1 MNPLLKVVNLSK
13 NFGNLL
19 AVQHVSFEVAPGEVV
34 GLAGRSGSGKT
45 VLAMLLAGLY
55 APSEGEICFA
65 GQQLEWPFSARALG
79 IEVIHQKPD
88 LADQLD
94 ITSNIFLGSEIGWP
108 TVTRWLK
115 VPNRRWMD
123 KEAAR
128 ILHQL
133 DIPFNSL
140 HERVANL
147 SSEKRQ
153 MIAIARTMTRP
164 AKLIIVDEPTVLLS
178 YSYQQK
184 LLSLIQSWQQQGIAV
199 IFCSYSLDH
208 LFAVTDR
215 IIVLRQGHWVANYR
229 TDEVTREEVVA
240 ALIGTT
246 DRQQLTPAIWALDSY
261 YRARQQAEYLHHQ
274 QQLLERDLAAQD
286 NLNQQLID
294 QLATQVTALDRANL
308 ALQDAQRRL
317 LTEREQERK
326 HLAREIHDQVIQ
338 DLLSIN
344 YRLEDVGGAEEVVTD
359 FLKDEIADIRDSI
372 RMLVDDL
379 RRICGNLRPP
389 TIDSLGLG
397 AALRSYTRDWSERT
411 GIAVNLE
418 LDPNLGRLPEPI
430 ELSIFRIVQE
440 GLSNIRKHAQASAVQ
455 ICLKHTSPR
464 TLLIALA
471 DDGQGLNQHFDLA
484 HLSAK
489 GHYGLLGISERVT
502 LLGGRLKLQNQ
513 AGGGLLLEVEIPH
526 PRVAESGSSPVEQR
540 GWTVEE
546 TRL

>member
-1 MNPLLKVVNLSK
+1 MNVLKVVNLSK

-19 AVQHVSFEVAPGEVV
+19 AVHQISFEVGPGEVV

-55 APSEGEICFA
+55 APSEGEIYFA
-65 GQQLEWPFSARALG
+65 GQRLEWPFSARALG

-108 TVTRWLK
+108 NVGRWLK

-128 ILHQL
+128 ILRQL
-133 DIPFNSL
+133 DMPFNSL

-184 LLSLIQSWQQQGIAV
+184 LLSLIQGWQQQGIAI
-199 IFCSYSLDH
+199 IFCSNSLDH

-240 ALIGTT
+240 ALVGTT

-261 YRARQQAEYLHHQ
+261 YRARQQAEHLYHQ

-344 YRLEDVGGAEEVVTD
+344 YRLEDVGAEEVVSGP
-359 FLKDEIADIRDSI
+359 LQDEIADIRDSI

-411 GIAVNLE
+411 GIVVNLE

-430 ELSIFRIVQE
+430 ELSIFRIIQE

-471 DDGQGLNQHFDLA
+471 DDGQGLNNHFDLA
-484 HLSAK
+484 HLSAH

-513 AGGGLLLEVEIPH
+513 TGSGLLLEVEIPH
-526 PRVAESGSSPVEQR
+526 PRVAESGTSPLEQM

-546 TRL
+546 ARL